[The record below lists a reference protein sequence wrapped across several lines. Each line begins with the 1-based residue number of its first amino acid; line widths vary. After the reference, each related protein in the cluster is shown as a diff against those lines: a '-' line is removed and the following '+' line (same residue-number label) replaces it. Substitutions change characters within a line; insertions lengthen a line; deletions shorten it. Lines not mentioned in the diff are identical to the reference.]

1 MEQITYK
8 EFRNFLDSEVD
19 EAEYFGY
26 SKEDLISL
34 KERLEGLRERFDIC
48 ESRIES
54 YREKIKRAYS
64 DISDISYRDYRK
76 TLTFD
81 IGKSSYYLKKDE
93 KKNIYK
99 VYWYA
104 SCEPSIFT
112 DIKLIKHINIG
123 RKFSKEID
131 NIVENSVKYFNKE
144 NTIESVSSIFTLE
157 DRYFSS
163 KLNCNNCPFFFI
175 DKKTLIPSKNTIIS
189 FDDELDNEKTLN
201 VEDKQK
207 LLTKI
212 MVPRGFLN

>member
-8 EFRNFLDSEVD
+8 EFRNFLDSD
-19 EAEYFGY
+19 ANEAEYFGY

-34 KERLEGLRERFDIC
+34 KERLEGLRERFEIC

-54 YREKIKRAYS
+54 DREKIKRAYS
-64 DISDISYRDYRK
+64 DISGISYSDYRK

-81 IGKSSYYLKKDE
+81 VGNSSYYLTKVEE
-93 KKNIYK
+93 KNMYK
-99 VYWYA
+99 INWYA

-112 DIKLIKHINIG
+112 NIKLIKHINIG

-131 NIVENSVKYFNKE
+131 NIVENSVKYFNKD
-144 NTIESVSSIFTLE
+144 NTIESVSSIFALK
-157 DRYFSS
+157 DNYFSS
-163 KLNCNNCPFFFI
+163 TLRCFNCPFFFI
-175 DKKTLIPSKNTIIS
+175 DKQTLIPSKNTIIS
-189 FDDELDNEKTLN
+189 FNNELDSEKPLN

-207 LLTKI
+207 LLAKI

>member
-1 MEQITYK
+1 MDKISYK
-8 EFRNFLDSEVD
+8 EFKDFLDSDVD

-34 KERLEGLRERFDIC
+34 KERLEGLRERFEIC

-54 YREKIKRAYS
+54 DREKIKRAYS
-64 DISDISYRDYRK
+64 DISGISYSDYRK

-81 IGKSSYYLKKDE
+81 VGNSSYYLTKVEE
-93 KKNIYK
+93 KNMYK
-99 VYWYA
+99 INWYA

-112 DIKLIKHINIG
+112 NIKLIKHINIG
-123 RKFSKEID
+123 RKFSEEID

-144 NTIESVSSIFTLE
+144 NTIESVSSIFVLE
-157 DRYFSS
+157 DSYFSS
-163 KLNCNNCPFFFI
+163 VLNCNKYPFFSI
-175 DKKTLIPSKNTIIS
+175 DKRTLMPEEYTIIP
-189 FDDELDNEKTLN
+189 FKVEYDTLPKITTK
-201 VEDKQK
+201 DKQK

>member
-1 MEQITYK
+1 MDKISYK
-8 EFRNFLDSEVD
+8 EFKDFLDSDVD

-34 KERLEGLRERFDIC
+34 KERLEGLRERFEIC

-54 YREKIKRAYS
+54 DREKIKRAYS
-64 DISDISYRDYRK
+64 DISGISYSDYRK

-81 IGKSSYYLKKDE
+81 VGNSSYYLTKVEE
-93 KKNIYK
+93 KNMYK
-99 VYWYA
+99 INWYA

-112 DIKLIKHINIG
+112 NIKLIKHINIG
-123 RKFSKEID
+123 RKFSEEID
-131 NIVENSVKYFNKE
+131 NIVENSVKYFHKD
-144 NTIESVSSIFTLE
+144 NTIESVSSIFALK
-157 DRYFSS
+157 DNYFSS
-163 KLNCNNCPFFFI
+163 TLRCFNCPFFFI
-175 DKKTLIPSKNTIIS
+175 DKQTLKKKKNTIIS
-189 FDDELDNEKTLN
+189 FNNQLDSEKPLN